1 METILDLDDK
11 RIQNFRFAGFW
22 IRFAAAFIDG
32 LIVSAASSL
41 LALIFLGGSSY
52 NSFTSNPYSFL
63 VGWLYF
69 AGMESSSSLG
79 TIGKISMGIKVVN
92 EQGERISFLNATG
105 RYFAKI
111 ISTIILFIGYIM
123 AAFDLRH
130 QALHD
135 KLAKTFVIHSR

>member
-52 NSFTSNPYSFL
+52 NSFTSNPYSFS
-63 VGWLYF
+63 WMAIF
-69 AGMESSSSLG
+69 CRN
-79 TIGKISMGIKVVN
+79 GKFK
-92 EQGERISFLNATG
+92 
-105 RYFAKI
+105 
-111 ISTIILFIGYIM
+111 
-123 AAFDLRH
+123 
-130 QALHD
+130 
-135 KLAKTFVIHSR
+135 